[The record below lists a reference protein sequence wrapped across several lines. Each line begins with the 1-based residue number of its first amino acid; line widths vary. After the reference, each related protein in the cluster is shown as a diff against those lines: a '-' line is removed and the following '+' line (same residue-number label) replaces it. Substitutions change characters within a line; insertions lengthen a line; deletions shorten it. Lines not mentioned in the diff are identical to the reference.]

1 MTLQGRT
8 FARLAFAALGCFG
21 VVAGLMALAL
31 FSADSARAQGT
42 SITLAQT
49 TTPSTGQA
57 GVTFNNVY
65 GSNFPAGTI
74 PPGNVTV
81 SFAPAPGASGPSATT
96 LAAAVTVISGTL
108 ERVTS
113 PIPASIDVKA
123 PTSYGVSVSGTTAGG
138 AAFSSANT
146 ALITIDPPA
155 SVTLKPNSA
164 QPGQKLSVGI
174 TGTFT
179 NFISGITSANFG
191 AGIAVAGSP
200 DGQFGPVAVQ
210 SATSATASL
219 QISAS
224 AALGPRTVTI
234 MSGTQKATAQFT
246 VATGTAA
253 AITATSGTPQSAAI
267 NTAFAQ
273 LLAATVTDS
282 GGNPVSGVTVTFAVP
297 STGASGSFAGGVT
310 TAVTN
315 ASGVATSAVFT
326 ANGTV
331 GSYTVIV
338 TAAGVA
344 VSSKFS
350 LTNTAG
356 TAAKLVFSVEPS
368 NAGAG
373 SAITPAVQVTIEDAS
388 GNTVTSATNTV
399 SIAISNNPSSGTLA
413 GTLTASPVN
422 GVATFWNLSI
432 NKLGTGYTLVA
443 SATGLT
449 SATSS
454 AFNVTAGTA
463 AKLVFS
469 VEPSNAGAGS
479 AITPA
484 VQVTI
489 EDASGNTVT
498 SATNTVSIAI
508 SNNPSSGTLAGTLT
522 ASPVNGVAT
531 FSNLSINKLGTG
543 YTLVASATG
552 LTSATS
558 SAFNVTSVNVLLL
571 TTAGPTLGVNR
582 SFGATVALS
591 PAAPTGGVTVT
602 LISANTGVVTVS
614 PASVTVPAGGTS
626 ASFTL
631 TGITPGG
638 PITLTATAPNYASGT
653 AGVTVTSSLI
663 SLATNLVVAPGQTSS
678 LAFSLSS
685 PAPSGGVVVNFVS
698 DNTGLATIT
707 SSVTV
712 PQGSGVATTDPHV
725 TGLAIGTAPI
735 TATAIGF
742 AQDTQPVQVTV
753 TASLASNPVSVNATR
768 TVDDQLNISAAA
780 PQPNGITFRLSVF
793 NTSIA
798 TVPASVSVPAG
809 QLSIQNP
816 ITGVAIGSTNLTV
829 SSPGISTVTG
839 TIDVTAAPSI
849 IVNALTV
856 GNDLETAGS
865 ISLGAAVPTSS
876 NQQNPPTLTLT
887 ATESGN
893 PSTHLLLSSSPTAVG
908 LTSLTLNLTPGSS
921 AVPTFYVQGRGL
933 AAGACPTN
941 GCPAV
946 TLTATASGYSNG
958 SGTVTVLPSG
968 VEFANASFTTT
979 TFSSPTGLFALLG
992 AMNANLTQFV
1002 AFTGQSLGPQAG
1014 ASISATVSSA
1024 STNVGTITNSGTL
1037 TWTVGGSYQS
1047 SGVSFQPVTAGTSTL
1062 SLSTPT
1068 GFSTAPLADTQITAT
1083 VTPSSITVN
1092 ALTVGNG
1099 LETTGSVTLGANV
1112 PSNAKSPTLTLTAT
1126 ESGNPSTHLLLSSS
1140 PTSVGLTSLTLNL
1153 TPGSSAVPTFYVQ
1166 GRGLAAGACPTNG
1179 CPAVALTAT
1188 ASGYSNGSGTVT
1200 VLPSGVEFA

>member
-422 GVATFWNLSI
+422 GVATFSNLSI

-454 AFNVTAGTA
+454 AFNVTA
-463 AKLVFS
+463 
-469 VEPSNAGAGS
+469 
-479 AITPA
+479 
-484 VQVTI
+484 
-489 EDASGNTVT
+489 
-498 SATNTVSIAI
+498 
-508 SNNPSSGTLAGTLT
+508 
-522 ASPVNGVAT
+522 
-531 FSNLSINKLGTG
+531 
-543 YTLVASATG
+543 
-552 LTSATS
+552 
-558 SAFNVTSVNVLLL
+558 VNVLLL

-638 PITLTATAPNYASGT
+638 PITLTTTAPNYASGT

-663 SLATNLVVAPGQTSS
+663 SL
-678 LAFSLSS
+678 
-685 PAPSGGVVVNFVS
+685 
-698 DNTGLATIT
+698 
-707 SSVTV
+707 
-712 PQGSGVATTDPHV
+712 TT
-725 TGLAIGTAPI
+725 
-735 TATAIGF
+735 
-742 AQDTQPVQVTV
+742 
-753 TASLASNPVSVNATR
+753 
-768 TVDDQLNISAAA
+768 
-780 PQPNGITFRLSVF
+780 
-793 NTSIA
+793 
-798 TVPASVSVPAG
+798 
-809 QLSIQNP
+809 
-816 ITGVAIGSTNLTV
+816 
-829 SSPGISTVTG
+829 
-839 TIDVTAAPSI
+839 
-849 IVNALTV
+849 
-856 GNDLETAGS
+856 
-865 ISLGAAVPTSS
+865 
-876 NQQNPPTLTLT
+876 
-887 ATESGN
+887 
-893 PSTHLLLSSSPTAVG
+893 
-908 LTSLTLNLTPGSS
+908 
-921 AVPTFYVQGRGL
+921 
-933 AAGACPTN
+933 
-941 GCPAV
+941 
-946 TLTATASGYSNG
+946 
-958 SGTVTVLPSG
+958 
-968 VEFANASFTTT
+968 
-979 TFSSPTGLFALLG
+979 
-992 AMNANLTQFV
+992 
-1002 AFTGQSLGPQAG
+1002 
-1014 ASISATVSSA
+1014 
-1024 STNVGTITNSGTL
+1024 
-1037 TWTVGGSYQS
+1037 
-1047 SGVSFQPVTAGTSTL
+1047 
-1062 SLSTPT
+1062 
-1068 GFSTAPLADTQITAT
+1068 
-1083 VTPSSITVN
+1083 
-1092 ALTVGNG
+1092 
-1099 LETTGSVTLGANV
+1099 
-1112 PSNAKSPTLTLTAT
+1112 K
-1126 ESGNPSTHLLLSSS
+1126 
-1140 PTSVGLTSLTLNL
+1140 
-1153 TPGSSAVPTFYVQ
+1153 
-1166 GRGLAAGACPTNG
+1166 
-1179 CPAVALTAT
+1179 
-1188 ASGYSNGSGTVT
+1188 
-1200 VLPSGVEFA
+1200 

>member
-81 SFAPAPGASGPSATT
+81 SFAPAPCASGPSATT

-108 ERVTS
+108 ERVTF

-422 GVATFWNLSI
+422 GVATFSNLSINKPGTGYTLVASATGLTSATSSAFNVTAGTAAKLVFSVEPSNAGAGSAITPAVQVTIEDASGNTVTSATNTVSIAISNNPSSGTLAGTLTASPVNGVATFWNLSI
-432 NKLGTGYTLVA
+432 NKPGTGYTLVA

-531 FSNLSINKLGTG
+531 FSNLSINKPGTG

-631 TGITPGG
+631 
-638 PITLTATAPNYASGT
+638 
-653 AGVTVTSSLI
+653 
-663 SLATNLVVAPGQTSS
+663 
-678 LAFSLSS
+678 
-685 PAPSGGVVVNFVS
+685 
-698 DNTGLATIT
+698 
-707 SSVTV
+707 
-712 PQGSGVATTDPHV
+712 
-725 TGLAIGTAPI
+725 
-735 TATAIGF
+735 
-742 AQDTQPVQVTV
+742 
-753 TASLASNPVSVNATR
+753 
-768 TVDDQLNISAAA
+768 
-780 PQPNGITFRLSVF
+780 
-793 NTSIA
+793 
-798 TVPASVSVPAG
+798 
-809 QLSIQNP
+809 
-816 ITGVAIGSTNLTV
+816 
-829 SSPGISTVTG
+829 
-839 TIDVTAAPSI
+839 
-849 IVNALTV
+849 
-856 GNDLETAGS
+856 
-865 ISLGAAVPTSS
+865 
-876 NQQNPPTLTLT
+876 
-887 ATESGN
+887 
-893 PSTHLLLSSSPTAVG
+893 
-908 LTSLTLNLTPGSS
+908 
-921 AVPTFYVQGRGL
+921 
-933 AAGACPTN
+933 
-941 GCPAV
+941 
-946 TLTATASGYSNG
+946 
-958 SGTVTVLPSG
+958 
-968 VEFANASFTTT
+968 
-979 TFSSPTGLFALLG
+979 
-992 AMNANLTQFV
+992 
-1002 AFTGQSLGPQAG
+1002 
-1014 ASISATVSSA
+1014 
-1024 STNVGTITNSGTL
+1024 
-1037 TWTVGGSYQS
+1037 
-1047 SGVSFQPVTAGTSTL
+1047 
-1062 SLSTPT
+1062 
-1068 GFSTAPLADTQITAT
+1068 
-1083 VTPSSITVN
+1083 
-1092 ALTVGNG
+1092 
-1099 LETTGSVTLGANV
+1099 
-1112 PSNAKSPTLTLTAT
+1112 
-1126 ESGNPSTHLLLSSS
+1126 
-1140 PTSVGLTSLTLNL
+1140 
-1153 TPGSSAVPTFYVQ
+1153 
-1166 GRGLAAGACPTNG
+1166 
-1179 CPAVALTAT
+1179 
-1188 ASGYSNGSGTVT
+1188 
-1200 VLPSGVEFA
+1200 